1 MHQKNSSNTNGM
13 FGEYKAAPGLYD
25 EVFDS
30 KGAVHPTYR
39 KVLEQ
44 FRQHTA
50 EDFRLLDQK
59 ARQSFLKQGVTFTVG
74 TVKAQG
80 AERIFPFD
88 LLPRIIAADEWEEL
102 EKGVIQRNLAINA
115 FLHDIY
121 HKQQIFKDKI
131 VPKEL
136 VVSSKHYCKAMQDL
150 NPAGGIYNHIS
161 GTDLIRHKDGRYYV
175 LEDNV
180 RTPSGISYVLAN
192 REAMKRSLHG
202 LFSSCHARPLK
213 EYLDCLLTMI
223 HSVAPAAL
231 AEPCCA
237 VLTDGMVASAYFEHA
252 FLAQSM
258 GIPLVEGK
266 DLFVE
271 NNKVYMKTSRGR
283 QQLNVLYRRVE
294 DEYLD
299 PLAFLP
305 HSVYGVPGIME
316 AYRKGNISL
325 VNAPGTGA
333 ADDKAV
339 YSYVPAMIRYYLQE
353 EPILQNVHTYHCTKE
368 QDYQYVL
375 EHMQE
380 LVVKPVDEFGGY
392 GMLVGNAATKEQLQ
406 DFKERIRQN
415 RRKYI
420 AQPIMSLSTHP
431 TFIKERGVFEPRHI
445 DLRIYTLLG
454 KDMQYVLQGGLTR
467 VALKEGNLVVN
478 SSQGGG
484 SKDTW
489 VLAPHEVPEQ
499 ERTTADLGREAAGIV
514 QAPLEPR
521 DREPLRLIKRPRI
534 GQKKRKASE
543 K

>member
-1 MHQKNSSNTNGM
+1 M
-13 FGEYKAAPGLYD
+13 FENYRSIPGITD
-25 EVFDS
+25 EVFHD
-30 KGAVHPTYR
+30 KGVVHPAYI
-39 KVLEQ
+39 KILERI
-44 FRQHTA
+44 RQYTPG
-50 EDFRLLDQK
+50 DFNKLDLQ
-59 ARQSFLKQGVTFTVG
+59 ARQSFLKQGITFTVG
-74 TVKAQG
+74 SDKVQG
-80 AERIFPFD
+80 EERIFPFD
-88 LLPRIIAADEWEEL
+88 LLPRIIAADEWEKL
-102 EKGVIQRNLAINA
+102 EKGVVQRNLAINA

-121 HKQQIFKDKI
+121 QRQHIFKDKVI
-131 VPKEL
+131 PREL
-136 VVSSKHYCKAMQDL
+136 VISSRYFCRAMQEL

-161 GTDLIRHKDGRYYV
+161 GTDLIRHSDGEYYV

-192 REAMKRSLHG
+192 REAIKRSLNG
-202 LFSSCHARPLK
+202 LFSSCHVRPLK
-213 EYLDCLLTMI
+213 EYLDHLLIMV
-223 HSVAPAAL
+223 HSVAPQGVE
-231 AEPCCA
+231 EPACA

-252 FLAQSM
+252 YLAQSM
-258 GIPLVEGK
+258 GIPLVEGR

-271 NNKVYMKTSRGR
+271 KDKVYMKTTRGA

-294 DEYLD
+294 DEFLD

-305 HSVYGVPGIME
+305 DSVYGVPGIME

-325 VNAPGTGA
+325 INAPGTGA

-353 EPILQNVHTYHCTKE
+353 EPILQNVHTYHCTDDE
-368 QDYQYVL
+368 DYHYVL
-375 EHMQE
+375 EHMQK

-406 DFKERIRQN
+406 DFRTRIRHN

-431 TFIKERGVFEPRHI
+431 TFIKDSSSFEPRHI
-445 DLRIYTLLG
+445 DLRLYTLLG

-467 VALKEGNLVVN
+467 VALTAGNLVVN

-489 VLAPHEVPEQ
+489 VLAPTDVASTDRTAMNKVP
-499 ERTTADLGREAAGIV
+499 ADSDGEAYTHAKMLHAV
-514 QAPLEPR
+514 KDRKPLSQQQ
-521 DREPLRLIKRPRI
+521 LAHTH
-534 GQKKRKASE
+534 KKGNRKPKS
-543 K
+543 